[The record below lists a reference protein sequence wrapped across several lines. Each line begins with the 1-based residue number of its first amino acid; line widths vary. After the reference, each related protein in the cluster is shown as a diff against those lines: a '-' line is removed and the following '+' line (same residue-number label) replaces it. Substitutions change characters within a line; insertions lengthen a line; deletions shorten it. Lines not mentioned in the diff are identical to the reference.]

1 MALPAKGRLSNVHA
15 GKENANSAGFLKDLP
30 KNGRYRANDGEVF
43 RIVEQGLE
51 FVKLR
56 LVSRNVNADYPC
68 LSGPEFLCVI
78 VSTAQRN
85 GLRGTGSGWTRRLNR
100 SVSEVDLR
108 V

>member
-30 KNGRYRANDGEVF
+30 KNARYRANDGEVF

-68 LSGPEFLCVI
+68 LFRPRISMCHCFDCA
-78 VSTAQRN
+78 AQRTA
-85 GLRGTGSGWTRRLNR
+85 RDRERM
-100 SVSEVDLR
+100 D
-108 V
+108 